1 MSTLKV
7 ATSTASTTSKSREY
21 DDIENVPYLQI
32 VLQELVQVNNY
43 SQS

>member
-7 ATSTASTTSKSREY
+7 ATSTASTSKSREY